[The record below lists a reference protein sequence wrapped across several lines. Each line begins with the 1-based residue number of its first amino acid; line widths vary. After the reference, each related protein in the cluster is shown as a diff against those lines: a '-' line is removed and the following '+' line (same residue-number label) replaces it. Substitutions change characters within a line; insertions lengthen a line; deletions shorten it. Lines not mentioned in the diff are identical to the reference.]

1 MERIVI
7 VGAGVV
13 GAATGEGFRRRGHDV
28 TLIDTNPTRVAELER
43 LGYDAHTELDL
54 SGPSAFV
61 FLALPTP
68 AIEGKG
74 YDLSAFFAGVEEVGE
89 ALRSKR
95 VRAHHTIVVRSTVP
109 PRTLDRIV
117 VPKLE
122 ATSGRKVERDF
133 SVASAPEFLRAA
145 TAVEDFLKPWMTV
158 LASHDRP
165 ALDRLVELFAPFGG
179 ELRTFDNPVIAE
191 CIKITHNVFNATKIS
206 FWNEMWRLC
215 QELEIETDYVSSA
228 VAHSAEGSFNPDY
241 GIHGGA
247 PYGGACLP
255 KDTEGLLGFARSE
268 GVDLP
273 LVRSVQEVNHTI
285 ESLTSIPPTDIDG
298 AVTEFSELNANSRVR
313 THASSSGSGAS

>member
-1 MERIVI
+1 MERIIV

-13 GAATGEGFRRRGHDV
+13 GAATGEGFRRHGHDV
-28 TLIDTNPTRVAELER
+28 TLIDVNVSRVAELEA

-54 SGPSAFV
+54 SGPPAFV

-68 AIEGKG
+68 AIEGVG
-74 YDLSAFFAGVEEVGE
+74 YDLSAFLAGVEEVGE
-89 ALRSKR
+89 ALRSR
-95 VRAHHTIVVRSTVP
+95 RARAHHTIVVRSTVP

-117 VPKLE
+117 VPNLE
-122 ATSGRKVERDF
+122 ASSGRVVVRDF

-145 TAVEDFLKPWMTV
+145 TAVQDFLEPWMTV
-158 LASHDRP
+158 LASRDRD
-165 ALDRLVELFAPFGG
+165 ALDRLVHLFTPFGG

-206 FWNEMWRLC
+206 FWNEIWRLC
-215 QELEIETDYVSSA
+215 QELEIETEHVAST
-228 VAHSAEGSFNPDY
+228 VAHSAEGSFNPEY

-285 ESLTSIPPTDIDG
+285 ESLTSIPDTDFEVADIE
-298 AVTEFSELNANSRVR
+298 VSEPPSNARV
-313 THASSSGSGAS
+313 HAQASSNGSRRP

>member
-1 MERIVI
+1 MDRIIV

-13 GAATGEGFRRRGHDV
+13 GAATGEGFRRHGHDV
-28 TLIDTNPTRVAELER
+28 TLVDISPNRVAELER

-54 SGPSAFV
+54 SGPPAFV

-68 AIEGKG
+68 ATEGKG
-74 YDLSAFFAGVEEVGE
+74 YDLSAFFAGVDEVGE
-89 ALRSKR
+89 ALKSKSA
-95 VRAHHTIVVRSTVP
+95 RAHHTVVVRSTVP
-109 PRTLDRIV
+109 PRTLDRVV

-122 ATSGRKVERDF
+122 ATSGRMVGRDF

-145 TAVEDFLKPWMTV
+145 TAVKDFLEPWMTV
-158 LASHDRP
+158 LASRDQD
-165 ALDRLVELFAPFGG
+165 ALDRLVHLFTPFGG

-215 QELEIETDYVSSA
+215 QELEIETDYVAST
-228 VAHSAEGSFNPDY
+228 VAHSAEGSFNPEY

-285 ESLTSIPPTDIDG
+285 ESLTSIPATDIE
-298 AVTEFSELNANSRVR
+298 VTDAEAPEQRTNSQVHA
-313 THASSSGSGAS
+313 HASSNGSRRS

>member
-1 MERIVI
+1 MERIII
-7 VGAGVV
+7 VGGGVV
-13 GAATGEGFRRRGHDV
+13 GAATGEGFQRHGHDV
-28 TLIDTNPTRVAELER
+28 TLVDTNAIRVAELQR
-43 LGYDAHTELDL
+43 LDFDAHTELDL
-54 SGPSAFV
+54 SGPPAFV

-74 YDLSAFFAGVEEVGE
+74 YDLSAFYAGVEEVGS
-89 ALRSKR
+89 ALRSRR

-117 VPKLE
+117 VPNLE
-122 ATSGRKVERDF
+122 RTSGRMVELDF

-145 TAVEDFLKPWMTV
+145 TAVEDFLEPWMTV
-158 LASHDRP
+158 LASRDPH
-165 ALDRLVELFAPFGG
+165 ALDRLVHLFAPFGG

-191 CIKITHNVFNATKIS
+191 CIKLTHNVFNATKIS
-206 FWNEMWRLC
+206 FWNEIWRLC
-215 QELEIETDYVSSA
+215 QELEIDTDHVA
-228 VAHSAEGSFNPDY
+228 NTVAHSAEGSFNPEY

-273 LVRSVQEVNHTI
+273 LVRSVQEENHTI
-285 ESLTSIPPTDIDG
+285 ESLTSIPATDFEVVDTVREPHPTHVH
-298 AVTEFSELNANSRVR
+298 A
-313 THASSSGSGAS
+313 HASSNGSGRS